1 MKKLISLLLVLCLAC
16 TAMMISCAKDPATND
31 DPPAEK
37 PLTPAEQVSEAIKK
51 IDALSDID
59 FDMNMDIKMN
69 VSGTEMEIPVKMN
82 YKIKGVHAENPVIY
96 NKTEMTMMGETMVTE
111 TYVEGEWAYMVM
123 DDIKYKMKAEDAD
136 MDISTD
142 DMLKDLPEEIMKTAE
157 TVENADGSITM
168 KVSVPADKFGEIF
181 DEMIEGMNSSMG
193 GSEVDEIKLNN
204 ASVETTI
211 KDGYVI
217 SYIIGYDMEMSMMG
231 ETVTAQA
238 TASIT
243 FNNVGKEVTITFPE
257 GYKDFEEVPM
267 Y

>member
-1 MKKLISLLLVLCLAC
+1 MKKLISLLLVLCLVC
-16 TAMMISCAKDPATND
+16 TAMMISCTKDPSTND

-51 IDALSDID
+51 INALSDLD
-59 FDMNMDIKMN
+59 FNMNVDIKMN
-69 VSGTEMEIPVKMN
+69 VSGTQMEIPMKSN
-82 YKIKGVHAENPVIY
+82 CKIKDVHAENPVIY

-111 TYVEGEWAYMVM
+111 TYLEGEWAYMVM
-123 DDIKYKMKAEDAD
+123 GDIKYKMKAEDAD
-136 MDISTD
+136 MDIGTD
-142 DMLKDLPEEIMKTAE
+142 DMLKELSEEIMKTAE
-157 TVENADGSITM
+157 TTENADGSITM
-168 KVSVPADKFGEIF
+168 KVSIPADEFEEIF

-193 GSEVDEIKLNN
+193 GSEVNEIKLNN

-211 KDGYVI
+211 KDGYVM
-217 SYIIGYDMEMSMMG
+217 SYIIGYDFEMSMMG

-257 GYKDFEEVPM
+257 GYKNFEEVPM